1 MAITVNAIGVK
12 KSLSLAVA
20 AGLVLMIH
28 GSPGIGKSAC
38 VHETTEEYNLL
49 MIDVRLAQCDPTDI
63 NGFPFILECKT
74 KAGYVPMETFPLEGD
89 PLPINP
95 KTGMKYQG
103 WLIFFDEI
111 NSAPRAVQAA
121 SYKVLLDKMI
131 GQRKIHKNVVM
142 AAAGNLDT
150 DNAIVEE
157 LSSALQSR
165 MVHVTMRSDPDCWL
179 PIAAKHGIDPRI
191 TSFVRFM
198 PKYLNNFNPSK
209 QGDDHTFACER
220 TWFFAD
226 RLLKAGL
233 DIDDREAGLPLLAGT
248 VGEGV
253 ARTFIGH
260 VKVYQSLPDIAEICR
275 NPMTTPVPTEP
286 GHLWAMG
293 GSIAHNVTDTTVKP
307 LMDYLDRFP
316 KEFQVVTVR
325 EMAQR
330 NVEVFQIPRVA
341 DWLLKNGVDM
351 F

>member
-1 MAITVNAIGVK
+1 MSQLTVNAIGVK
-12 KSLSLAVA
+12 KAMAWAVEA
-20 AGLVLMIH
+20 NLVLMIH
-28 GSPGIGKSAC
+28 GSPGIGKSSVVYEIAKD
-38 VHETTEEYNLL
+38 YGLL
-49 MIDVRLAQCDPTDI
+49 LIDVRLAQCDPTDI

-89 PLPINP
+89 PIPA
-95 KTGMKYQG
+95 GYQG

-111 NSAPRAVQAA
+111 NSAARMTQAA
-121 SYKVLLDKMI
+121 SYKVILDKMV
-131 GQRKIHKNVVM
+131 GQQKIHPNVVM

-150 DNAIVEE
+150 DNAIVED

-165 MVHVTMRSDPDCWL
+165 MLHLTMRSDADCWL
-179 PIAAKHGIDPRI
+179 PIAARYGIDPRI

-220 TWFFAD
+220 TWFFVD
-226 RLLKAGL
+226 KLLKVGL
-233 DIDDREAGLPLLAGT
+233 DINCYEAGLPLLAGT

-253 ARTFIGH
+253 ARAFVGH
-260 VKVYQSLPDIAEICR
+260 VKVYQSLPEIAEICA
-275 NPMTTPVPTEP
+275 NPMGTPVPVEP

-293 GSIAHNVTDTTVKP
+293 GSIAHHISDQNVKP
-307 LMDYLDRFP
+307 LMDYLERFP
-316 KEFQVVTVR
+316 KEYQVVTVR

-330 NVEVFQIPRVA
+330 NVEVFSIPRVA